1 MNAIPAVSIL
11 RLPQVRE
18 ITGLS
23 KSTIYALIALGMF
36 PPQVKLSA
44 RAVGWPAD
52 KVFAWVAARPRSN
65 IQRYV
70 DALNWCPDS

>member
-23 KSTIYALIALGMF
+23 KSTIYALIALGLF
-36 PPQVKLSA
+36 PSQVKLSV

-52 KVFAWVAARPRSN
+52 KIFAWVAARS
-65 IQRYV
+65 Q
-70 DALNWCPDS
+70 A